1 MCLQKNQSSE
11 HHCHSSV
18 VSSATMSEVSIPLL
32 APIDADVLLSKGLAG
47 PVTRTGVRRLHKRR
61 LDSSSEE
68 ENATIPLC
76 DVMGPDADI
85 YMAYAE
91 LPADI
96 FSEATLRHIGFEAS
110 VAALLWQRWVDW
122 PTDPSQPSR
131 EVDDE
136 IQGMPFIDF
145 ATGYVKGRHIDAD
158 GESDTEWFDCLGSCG
173 VDQATQQA
181 IMSPIYRR
189 IRLTE
194 SCVYWICDT
203 MTTRFETLKM
213 VQRASHER
221 AMAMARSRSRQ
232 SASTSQVESSTGGQS
247 RSVSETQRQQRYMQQ
262 STALSASTLGAQHAP
277 GHTVLYTGLS
287 QWRIRGTINTLAHTV
302 LPRLTTTIDLF
313 DQNNRVIPAR
323 MRELR
328 SPPLTDFSRNSAFY
342 FAIDRY
348 MALYYANYAKHRDGV
363 GSVVIIH
370 IAIPNSATE
379 RLDATER
386 QTLYWPD
393 PNWREVVWNS
403 RRGDALPRRL
413 SRFAVATLI
422 IGTVASK
429 PQSVYN
435 RLDSPDLITERFVL
449 KNRDGR
455 NAVQYVFLERE
466 GEEFLKEHGCR
477 ALTVFG
483 LTAAE
488 NAEWEERERLSSN

>member
-1 MCLQKNQSSE
+1 
-11 HHCHSSV
+11 
-18 VSSATMSEVSIPLL
+18 MSEVSIPLL

-158 GESDTEWFDCLGSCG
+158 
-173 VDQATQQA
+173 
-181 IMSPIYRR
+181 
-189 IRLTE
+189 
-194 SCVYWICDT
+194 
-203 MTTRFETLKM
+203 
-213 VQRASHER
+213 
-221 AMAMARSRSRQ
+221 
-232 SASTSQVESSTGGQS
+232 
-247 RSVSETQRQQRYMQQ
+247 
-262 STALSASTLGAQHAP
+262 ASTLAAQHAP

-287 QWRIRGTINTLAHTV
+287 QWRIR
-302 LPRLTTTIDLF
+302 DLF
-313 DQNNRVIPAR
+313 DQNNRVIPA
-323 MRELR
+323 
-328 SPPLTDFSRNSAFY
+328 PFY